1 MRRAL
6 ILISKVVQNVANEVE
21 FGDKEAY
28 MMPMN
33 GFIKEYIPR
42 MKHFLGDIS
51 ATVQPLGKP
60 PSPLPVHFDGGGG
73 HVHICGV
80 VCACVVCVVCEA
92 NVSALP
98 HWPGWD
104 PKYASGSQ
112 SMGGRPNAL
121 VGQRRVHGQP
131 V

>member
-51 ATVQPLGKP
+51 ATVPLGKP
-60 PSPLPVHFDGGGG
+60 PSPLP
-73 HVHICGV
+73 
-80 VCACVVCVVCEA
+80 
-92 NVSALP
+92 
-98 HWPGWD
+98 
-104 PKYASGSQ
+104 
-112 SMGGRPNAL
+112 RPF
-121 VGQRRVHGQP
+121 
-131 V
+131 